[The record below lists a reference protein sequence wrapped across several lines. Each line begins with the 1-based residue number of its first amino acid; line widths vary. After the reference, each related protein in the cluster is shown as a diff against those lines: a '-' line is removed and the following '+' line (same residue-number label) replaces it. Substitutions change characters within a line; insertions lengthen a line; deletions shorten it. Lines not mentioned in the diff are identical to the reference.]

1 MGEKRVGKK
10 KKKDKMERGREK
22 NRTELKAES
31 REERKAVVGGSCKV
45 MRRGRLSRG
54 VELINE

>member
-1 MGEKRVGKK
+1 MTRVGRGEDGKRRNT
-10 KKKDKMERGREK
+10 ERENGTK
-22 NRTELKAES
+22 LKAES
-31 REERKAVVGGSCKV
+31 REEWRKQEGRGGSCKV